1 MKSYWD
7 SSALIQSILEDDLHD
22 RLKQERGFTRTHTL
36 AETFSA
42 ITGKAHFRMD
52 ADAAAKTIQE
62 IARHLDFVDLSAAE
76 ILNGLAHAQK
86 RGVRGGRIHDYIH
99 ALAAT
104 KSGAKTLLTSDRNDF
119 ESLVP
124 GLSVEQ
130 V

>member
-7 SSALIQSILEDDLHD
+7 SSALVIATQDADLRG
-22 RLKQERGFTRTHTL
+22 RLVRERGFARTHVL

-42 ITGKAHFRMD
+42 LTGKMDIRMD
-52 ADAAAKTIQE
+52 SDFAVKLLEQMALS
-62 IARHLDFVDLSAAE
+62 LDFSDLSNQEVLSALKSA
-76 ILNGLAHAQK
+76 K
-86 RGVRGGRIHDYIH
+86 KFGVRGGRVHDFLH
-99 ALAAT
+99 AIAA
-104 KSGAKTLLTSDRNDF
+104 KKAGVDSLLTSDRNDF